1 MKGLLKVIVG
11 FCFAFSF
18 LVANDEVDSTYFKLL
33 EGCNWGQL
41 NGKTQL
47 CKGNNDAAG
56 DSYAYYKLIKPLSL
70 SGEIVFANIEPSE
83 CDNNETMSSIF
94 YPKRSGFSFLQTAR
108 LSVADKDIKQIE
120 NLLPKWFLDGLLG
133 EVRFQVSF
141 EIENRKE
148 RVIFDGDG
156 DCAGNIVPHSDLV
169 ALKYEHHTCNGG
181 SYNKINVSNL
191 TIKKISEKPSNRDAY
206 ENALMLGLTGY
217 EISVTDEF
225 VNLRE
230 TPNGKIL
237 ERIYTKD
244 KEDVLIIGIYNTRK
258 SWQYLIDKKFSFNN
272 ANDKWIKVLYFPPH
286 IKDVHK
292 AIIGYIHTS
301 QIKPMGFDGA
311 EKRLQRLGK

>member
-1 MKGLLKVIVG
+1 MKGLVKVIVG
-11 FCFAFSF
+11 SCFAFSF

-41 NGKTQL
+41 NCNTQL

-56 DSYAYYKLIKPLSL
+56 DSYTYYKLIKPLSL

-83 CDNNETMSSIF
+83 CDDNETMSSIF

-156 DCAGNIVPHSDLV
+156 ARNIVPHSDLV

-181 SYNKINVSNL
+181 SYDKINVSNL

-206 ENALMLGLTGY
+206 ENVLMLGLRGY

-237 ERIYTKD
+237 ERVYTKD
-244 KEDVLIIGIYNTRK
+244 KENVLIIGIYNTRK

-272 ANDKWIKVLYFPPH
+272 ANDKWIKVLYFSPR

-301 QIKPMGFDGA
+301 QIELMGFDRA
-311 EKRLQRLGK
+311 RKRLQRLGK

>member
-1 MKGLLKVIVG
+1 MKGLVKVIVG
-11 FCFAFSF
+11 SCFCFYF
-18 LVANDEVDSTYFKLL
+18 LVANDEIDSTYFKLL
-33 EGCNWGQL
+33 QGCNWGQL
-41 NGKTQL
+41 NCNTQL

-56 DSYAYYKLIKPLSL
+56 DSYTYYKLIKPLSL

-83 CDNNETMSSIF
+83 CDDNETMSSIF
-94 YPKRSGFSFLQTAR
+94 YPKRRGFSFLQTAR

-156 DCAGNIVPHSDLV
+156 AENIVPHSDLV

-181 SYNKINVSNL
+181 SYDKINVSNF

-206 ENALMLGLTGY
+206 ENVLMLGLRGY

-244 KEDVLIIGIYNTRK
+244 KENVYNTRK

-272 ANDKWIKVLYFPPH
+272 ANDKWIKVLYFPPR

-301 QIKPMGFDGA
+301 QIELMGFDGA
-311 EKRLQRLGK
+311 RKRLQRLGK